1 MAGAASHLMDIL
13 LFPVSAFRLAPGAPL
28 PRVMT
33 MGFRM
38 DTVGVVVA
46 DLPKSIAFYGRLGCT
61 FEGDLSSGRMT
72 TDLGGLRF
80 SLITEELLRTLGWD
94 VDQDAPR
101 TGTTLGVCCDT
112 AAEVDELYTWLDE
125 DGFGFRAPMDAP
137 WGQRLATVQDPDGSH
152 IDLYAPRP

>member
-1 MAGAASHLMDIL
+1 MVSHMLVNFCSAI
-13 LFPVSAFRLAPGAPL
+13 SAFRLAAGAHL
-28 PRVMT
+28 PRVIT

-61 FEGDLSSGRMT
+61 FEGDLGSGHMT

-101 TGTTLGVCCDT
+101 TGTTLGVRCDS